1 MDKKYLSLK
10 DVINWDRVGRKY
22 EDVWT
27 GDIYRLTVNDKGML
41 DLKLVDSCINDEGLN
56 VEEIYYIEH
65 LFELEF
71 VEVK

>member
-22 EDVWT
+22 EDVRT

-56 VEEIYYIEH
+56 VEEIYYIEY